1 MPKPHKGVIF
11 VGPSLAD
18 IPPRRMS
25 DLALQVRPPAK
36 RGDVAAVTRTRRPGV
51 LVLVDGVFQNA
62 LSVGHAELR
71 EALNLGWEVWG
82 LSSMGAI
89 RAREMHV
96 LGMRGWGRVFET
108 FMAPGD
114 FQDDEVALLHGAEKP
129 YVALSEP
136 LIHLRAATAH
146 LAEIGILSPSAADQ
160 ILAGLKSLWYGQRTL
175 SLFFAI
181 VERTV
186 SASAA
191 PAAKDALRN
200 FDQFR
205 LKSHDL
211 RQFLEETPW
220 NR

>member
-1 MPKPHKGVIF
+1 
-11 VGPSLAD
+11 
-18 IPPRRMS
+18 MS

-160 ILAGLKSLWYGQRTL
+160 ILALETDLNQFFVQTL
-175 SLFFAI
+175 VPYDPDDVTTILRHP
-181 VERTV
+181 RTV
-186 SASAA
+186 LSFSDSGAHVSQMSGSGMGESS
-191 PAAKDALRN
+191 PPGMRPVG
-200 FDQFR
+200 
-205 LKSHDL
+205 
-211 RQFLEETPW
+211 E
-220 NR
+220 